1 MEDSNKNKVYKGM
14 KSQTI
19 VTIVMGILEVI
30 YFAIMSRLLNKED
43 FGYFAVITAV
53 TAILQTLTEAGLGSS
68 VIQKKDPSAKFIS
81 TAFTL
86 SILTGVFF
94 CIFLIVGAGFFSNL
108 MLGTNYLKSAF
119 MLMSIPLF
127 LSNINSIAR
136 AMMMR
141 KLDFLKFGIYQTIAY
156 IISSAIGIVMAY
168 NGYGFYAI
176 ITVAITNQLCTT
188 IILYGINKFSPGLCL
203 NKNMAKEIFS
213 YGGWL
218 TGAAI
223 VRSIIEQLDKLILS
237 RWLSVSMLGAF
248 NRPSGFLSQITTKI
262 NGIFDTIL
270 FPILSGIQD
279 DEEKIK
285 SAYIKATTL
294 VVTCSLI
301 LTYLFI
307 LGSKLC
313 IEIFFGSS
321 WLNLVGILQILSI
334 SVVFLGYG
342 RIADCFMRSLG
353 IVKTYFC
360 NRFIAC
366 IITVICLYYGC
377 KFGGMTGAAIGLTLS
392 RIFDVVIKIILL
404 KNRIKIN
411 RFQFYSEI
419 FKSNIIPFIAFLFSF
434 YLISYITYGS
444 IISCIIFCV
453 IVISTVVFFPNLY
466 GIIFANNIIKPIK
479 SKLNIK

>member
-188 IILYGINKFSPGLCL
+188 IILYGINKFL
-203 NKNMAKEIFS
+203 
-213 YGGWL
+213 
-218 TGAAI
+218 
-223 VRSIIEQLDKLILS
+223 KL
-237 RWLSVSMLGAF
+237 
-248 NRPSGFLSQITTKI
+248 
-262 NGIFDTIL
+262 
-270 FPILSGIQD
+270 
-279 DEEKIK
+279 
-285 SAYIKATTL
+285 
-294 VVTCSLI
+294 
-301 LTYLFI
+301 
-307 LGSKLC
+307 
-313 IEIFFGSS
+313 
-321 WLNLVGILQILSI
+321 
-334 SVVFLGYG
+334 
-342 RIADCFMRSLG
+342 
-353 IVKTYFC
+353 
-360 NRFIAC
+360 
-366 IITVICLYYGC
+366 
-377 KFGGMTGAAIGLTLS
+377 
-392 RIFDVVIKIILL
+392 
-404 KNRIKIN
+404 
-411 RFQFYSEI
+411 
-419 FKSNIIPFIAFLFSF
+419 
-434 YLISYITYGS
+434 
-444 IISCIIFCV
+444 
-453 IVISTVVFFPNLY
+453 
-466 GIIFANNIIKPIK
+466 
-479 SKLNIK
+479 